1 MRSNPEKSSGE
12 VLESMYEKIEKGKN
26 KQTYKL

>member
-26 KQTYKL
+26 K